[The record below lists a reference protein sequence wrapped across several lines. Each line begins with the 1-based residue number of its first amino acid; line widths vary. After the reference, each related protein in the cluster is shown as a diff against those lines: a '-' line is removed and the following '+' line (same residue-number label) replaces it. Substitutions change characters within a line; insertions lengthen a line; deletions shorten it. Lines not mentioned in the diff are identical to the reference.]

1 MLTVQQ
7 FAGATMRK
15 TIAVNNKGYAIGEDH
30 RNARLSNEQVDR
42 IRDLH
47 EDHGLKYS
55 QLAAMFQVSKSAI
68 AGICQYR
75 RRAQT
80 PFGWKTLDVEDCDA
94 EV

>member
-1 MLTVQQ
+1 MSKL
-7 FAGATMRK
+7 
-15 TIAVNNKGYAIGEDH
+15 IAVNELGRRIGEDH
-30 RNARLSNEQVDR
+30 QHARLTNEQVER

-80 PFGWKTLDVEDCDA
+80 PFGWKKL
-94 EV
+94 EVDDGTQD